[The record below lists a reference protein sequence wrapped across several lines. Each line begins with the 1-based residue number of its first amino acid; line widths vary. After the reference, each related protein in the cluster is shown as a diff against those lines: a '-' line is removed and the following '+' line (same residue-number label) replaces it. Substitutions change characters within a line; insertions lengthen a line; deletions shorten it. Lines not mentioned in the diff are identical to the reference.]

1 MKAKIQYRLPRN
13 FHKTFI
19 PERQYI
25 HAMLRFAASG
35 REGNYQ
41 AIASATGIPMGKSS
55 GKVPAILD
63 YCRGMGLIRLIGNG
77 RSAVKRPELTP
88 FGRIVFLEDPHLK
101 ERITQWIAHFN
112 LCSVLAGAETWYQI
126 FFVGSQALGM
136 RFHRSR
142 LEEHLSLV
150 YNCNSRGVI
159 GPVIR
164 MYEDDAAF
172 RACGVLYEE
181 MDSVVVRRP
190 APINDE
196 CGFAYG
202 AWMLQLIAD
211 HFPKANQIT
220 LAELDHKA
228 GWKTIPGWNIDES
241 HRAIDLIERKGVVA
255 VDRQMNPW
263 IIRPRSTAEEAWGRM
278 YDDLI

>member
-1 MKAKIQYRLPRN
+1 MSDKQMRLPRN

-41 AIASATGIPMGKSS
+41 EIASATGIPMGKSS

-77 RSAVKRPELTP
+77 RSAVKRLELTP
-88 FGRIVFLEDPHLK
+88 LGRIVFLEDPHLK
-101 ERITQWIAHFN
+101 ERTTQWIAHFN
-112 LCSVLAGAETWYQI
+112 LCSVLTGAETWYQI

-136 RFHRSR
+136 RFHRSH
-142 LEEHLSLV
+142 LEEYLSLV
-150 YNCNSRGVI
+150 YNCNSKGVI

-172 RACGVLYEE
+172 RACGVLSEE
-181 MDSVVVRRP
+181 MDSIVRRP
-190 APINDE
+190 APINAE

-202 AWMLQLIAD
+202 AWILQLIAD
-211 HFPKANQIT
+211 HFPRANQIT

-241 HRAIDLIERKGVVA
+241 HRAIDLVERKGIVA

-263 IIRPRSTAEEAWGRM
+263 IIRPRLSAEETWGRM